1 MRAAVD
7 QARRKLVETE
17 EQKREALAAQE
28 KAYADMERLTSSL
41 EQAERARLAAGSC
54 PRSRVWTN
62 SCRPGWLK
70 AERELIGERERAE
83 SPTSSLEDPTA
94 RLSEM
99 PSGSAN
105 RSVSSMR
112 A

>member
-41 EQAERARLAAGSC
+41 ERVESERASLQGRMAEIEGLD
-54 PRSRVWTN
+54 N
-62 SCRPGWLK
+62 SCRPGWQ
-70 AERELIGERERAE
+70 R
-83 SPTSSLEDPTA
+83 P
-94 RLSEM
+94 
-99 PSGSAN
+99 
-105 RSVSSMR
+105 SVS
-112 A
+112 